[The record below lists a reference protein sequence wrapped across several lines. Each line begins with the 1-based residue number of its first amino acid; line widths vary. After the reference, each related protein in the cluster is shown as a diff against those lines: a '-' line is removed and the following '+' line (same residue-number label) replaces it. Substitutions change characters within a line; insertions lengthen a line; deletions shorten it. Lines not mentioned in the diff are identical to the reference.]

1 MTKID
6 AFCHVMPA
14 DYAKTLEGIDD
25 APAAA
30 NLINRIYGIPS
41 MIDLDLRFRHM
52 DEFGDDY
59 RQVISLPAP

>member
-14 DYAKTLEGIDD
+14 DYAKRLEGIDD

-30 NLINRIYGIPS
+30 NLLERIYGS
-41 MIDLDLRFRHM
+41 RR
-52 DEFGDDY
+52 
-59 RQVISLPAP
+59 